1 MTDQEIKSRREQ
13 QQAKLKEQQ
22 TKLLKAKNINS
33 MLKFNLKQR
42 KENPNSGSMY
52 SLIK

>member
-22 TKLLKAKNINS
+22 TKLLEAKNINS
-33 MLKFNLKQR
+33 MLKFITKTIN
-42 KENPNSGSMY
+42 E
-52 SLIK
+52 ITV